1 MRTNVTGKAEYQK
14 RREAWEDKFLRLFA
28 PSLIGKVPNLRAW
41 DSMAFFDF
49 EWRRGGW
56 IMVFNAAAAKE
67 FGKTLDDLKTILTL
81 GLLSASK
88 ATSRINGAE
97 VEIPGFVRREFHV

>member
-1 MRTNVTGKAEYQK
+1 MNEFMSIIIIVRRYRTKKEGIKIRTNVTGKAEYQK

-49 EWRRGGW
+49 E
-56 IMVFNAAAAKE
+56 
-67 FGKTLDDLKTILTL
+67 
-81 GLLSASK
+81 
-88 ATSRINGAE
+88 
-97 VEIPGFVRREFHV
+97 

>member
-49 EWRRGGW
+49 E
-56 IMVFNAAAAKE
+56 
-67 FGKTLDDLKTILTL
+67 
-81 GLLSASK
+81 
-88 ATSRINGAE
+88 
-97 VEIPGFVRREFHV
+97 